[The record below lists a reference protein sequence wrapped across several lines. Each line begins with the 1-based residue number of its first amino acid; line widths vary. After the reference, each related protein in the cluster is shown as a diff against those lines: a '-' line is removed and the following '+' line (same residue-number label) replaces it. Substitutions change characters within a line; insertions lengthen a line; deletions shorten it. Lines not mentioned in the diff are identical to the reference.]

1 MSKRSAYVGWF
12 GRLNLPQINSD
23 EREEVRL
30 EDFNFNNNYISFKLV
45 RYITRNVPIKYT
57 TVNYVKHPV
66 EWKQSTRSA
75 VIFKKAKTINL
86 ERFCEVELNNYDI
99 PVEFKLEI
107 LDRLDYMPSWRL
119 KEIDIQH
126 KQKEIFNLS
135 NSKLNFID
143 IKSELANVA
152 TKFNNDIRLLESE
165 KSKLKIEKASR
176 ISFIF
181 RIIFTLLTFGLS
193 WLGYVGSKKLI
204 INKQKY
210 FDLHTK
216 IIDLNNERD
225 NTLID
230 LKKEYEKRNLEI
242 QHNNLRIDNNI
253 RNIENEIEQIDGTD
267 YSHTCIDDFIDL
279 RKKLLTVTKF
289 QSKGVY
295 IIWNKTK
302 DKYYVGQ
309 SKDVY
314 KRLFTQHFSNA
325 DVKNILFA
333 KDWYAN
339 DEFYYKLIELD
350 TKDELD
356 LTEKEYIDRYDS
368 FRNGYNNT
376 GGNI

>member
-1 MSKRSAYVGWF
+1 
-12 GRLNLPQINSD
+12 
-23 EREEVRL
+23 
-30 EDFNFNNNYISFKLV
+30 
-45 RYITRNVPIKYT
+45 
-57 TVNYVKHPV
+57 
-66 EWKQSTRSA
+66 
-75 VIFKKAKTINL
+75 
-86 ERFCEVELNNYDI
+86 
-99 PVEFKLEI
+99 
-107 LDRLDYMPSWRL
+107 MPSWRL

-339 DEFYYKLIELD
+339 DEFYYKLIELE